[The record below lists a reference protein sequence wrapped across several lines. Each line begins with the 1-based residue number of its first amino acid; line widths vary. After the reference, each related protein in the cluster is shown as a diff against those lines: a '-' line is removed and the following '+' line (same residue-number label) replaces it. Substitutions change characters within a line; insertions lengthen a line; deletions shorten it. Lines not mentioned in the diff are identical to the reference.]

1 MNADVGDAIG
11 ENNGEE
17 GEVTE
22 SGRVTDAQLKDLSS
36 NLSSHWN
43 KLIPKL
49 GVPDEKLAEI
59 SEKCETDGVKCL
71 ALLKVWVEV
80 EGPGATKDEIVY
92 ILEGLKLSSAADGV
106 FA

>member
-17 GEVTE
+17 GEVKE

-36 NLSSHWN
+36 NLASHWN
-43 KLIPKL
+43 KLAPKL

-59 SEKCETDGVKCL
+59 SEKCETDEDKCL

-92 ILEGLKLSSAADGV
+92 ILEGLKLSSVADGV